1 MISNSLAHN
10 LAYVYRKD
18 EYLAGNGNG
27 SSYLLEIFADYGYI
41 GVFIA
46 SILLGIILIFL
57 VVSFKRNNL
66 LLSTIA
72 LICIS
77 NILFIPRSDAT
88 SGYNL
93 L

>member
-41 GVFIA
+41 GV
-46 SILLGIILIFL
+46 L
-57 VVSFKRNNL
+57 
-66 LLSTIA
+66 
-72 LICIS
+72 
-77 NILFIPRSDAT
+77 
-88 SGYNL
+88 
-93 L
+93 